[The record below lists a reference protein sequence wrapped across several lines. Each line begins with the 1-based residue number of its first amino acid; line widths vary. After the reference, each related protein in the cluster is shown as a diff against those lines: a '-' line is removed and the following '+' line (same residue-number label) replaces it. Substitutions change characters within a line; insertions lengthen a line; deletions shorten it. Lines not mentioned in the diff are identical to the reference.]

1 MKEKVYKVFIRDLVK
16 DKNRRKEDMNF
27 SFFVFLK
34 VRSVKIF
41 VFLFFWDNLIKFI
54 FEFVV
59 LLKKLLYRDII
70 LFILFVIKIIVKI
83 CL

>member
-41 VFLFFWDNLIKFI
+41 VFLFF
-54 FEFVV
+54 
-59 LLKKLLYRDII
+59 
-70 LFILFVIKIIVKI
+70 
-83 CL
+83 